1 MNSSMCINQ
10 SVMYMVFLMN
20 FYAEK
25 LAQDS
30 GDWRAMTLLWP
41 VFCENHADCMMIFP

>member
-30 GDWRAMTLLWP
+30 EELWLGYGHA
-41 VFCENHADCMMIFP
+41 VFCENHADCIMIFP